1 MNHSD
6 WFSSIDS
13 SWINQAKI
21 KKNPLSFSQRY
32 SITEEDEIN

>member
-21 KKNPLSFSQRY
+21 KRIHYLFLKGTLSQKRMK
-32 SITEEDEIN
+32 